1 MRSLW
6 AALSRVFQVS
16 SRHCIASLSRTLP
29 LLLCLDSRSV
39 SLRSESRATRSRLLV
54 AWLLHVLLPSLSGHA
69 WLHLTRLRL
78 RTRRRVG
85 LLLAHA
91 SSVASHRHLASIVRV
106 YLQAFWSLQGHARA
120 ARGVLKLRLNMGRH
134 LSLHLN
140 AVKRLHV
147 GVHGVLNCR
156 HRLAWSSCGLV
167 RHHWR
172 LSTWWH
178 CSLH

>member
-1 MRSLW
+1 MLIENS
-6 AALSRVFQVS
+6 V
-16 SRHCIASLSRTLP
+16 
-29 LLLCLDSRSV
+29 LLCD
-39 SLRSESRATRSRLLV
+39 LV
-54 AWLLHVLLPSLSGHA
+54 AFVYCFSAYHSHVVMPSSFRGYRRMFLRDKA
-69 WLHLTRLRL
+69 MLRL
-78 RTRRRVG
+78 RARRSVG

-91 SSVASHRHLASIVRV
+91 SSVASHWHLACVVRV
-106 YLQAFWSLQGHARA
+106 YLQALWSLQGHARA

-147 GVHGVLNCR
+147 GVHGVLNWR

-172 LSTWWH
+172 LSPWWH